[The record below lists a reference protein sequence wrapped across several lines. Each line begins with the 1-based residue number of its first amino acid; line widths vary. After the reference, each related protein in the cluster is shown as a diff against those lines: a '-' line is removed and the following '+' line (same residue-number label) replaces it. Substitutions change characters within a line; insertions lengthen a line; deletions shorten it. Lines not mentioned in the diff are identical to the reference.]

1 MGAHYI
7 ILHSYVKS
15 TDRDKIKMLI
25 ISTVPPLDGCVK
37 EGRWGLIYLQK
48 SEDIQ
53 ESQTLEYGESN
64 TNSYIKYKLSINY
77 KMILNFFFVWSIFE
91 A

>member
-48 SEDIQ
+48 NEDIQ
-53 ESQTLEYGESN
+53 ESQTLEYGEGN
-64 TNSYIKYKLSINY
+64 TNSYIKYKLNINY
-77 KMILNFFFVWSIFE
+77 KMILRFFLGLVYI
-91 A
+91 

>member
-48 SEDIQ
+48 NEDIQ
-53 ESQTLEYGESN
+53 ESQTLEYGEGN
-64 TNSYIKYKLSINY
+64 TNSYIKYKLNINY
-77 KMILNFFFVWSIFE
+77 KMILRFFWGLVYI
-91 A
+91 